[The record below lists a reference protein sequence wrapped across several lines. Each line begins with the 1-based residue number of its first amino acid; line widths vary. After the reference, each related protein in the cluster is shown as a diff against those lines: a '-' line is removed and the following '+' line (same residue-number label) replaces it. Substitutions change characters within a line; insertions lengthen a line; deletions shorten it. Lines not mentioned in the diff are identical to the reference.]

1 MEYQLDMSMMFAMH
15 DALRRELAQVARI
28 GRRTGDHPG
37 QLLRAALGW
46 ELFKK
51 FLLVHHQS
59 EDDTLW
65 PTLRTNVA
73 GQPDRVALADA
84 LEAEH
89 AVIEPL
95 LTAIDAA
102 AADPDY
108 GYQRFGDI
116 VDELAPKLTAHLA
129 HEETDGLPLVG
140 ALPARIV
147 IAAGM
152 LLCAGGLAWYV
163 TMLTPA
169 SDYFAVM
176 LPAMLAG
183 GTGTGLTFVGCTV
196 TGMRGVA
203 PRDSGVA
210 AGPLNTSVQVGSA
223 LRLGALA
230 AIASMVTRSRLEGH
244 AVAVALTDGYVARLL
259 AGAVI
264 FAAGAVVAIC
274 TVNARISAAEAAA
287 R

>member
-15 DALRRELAQVARI
+15 DALRRELVQVGRVARL
-28 GRRTGDHPG
+28 RDDHPG
-37 QLLRAALGW
+37 RLLRAALGW

-65 PTLRTNVA
+65 PTLRANVA

-116 VDELAPKLTAHLA
+116 VDELATRLTEQEWQHFAQVHTERIRGDASLYMPWLLNGA
-129 HEETDGLPLVG
+129 SPQMLDAILGKFPPPL
-140 ALPARIV
+140 
-147 IAAGM
+147 
-152 LLCAGGLAWYV
+152 
-163 TMLTPA
+163 
-169 SDYFAVM
+169 
-176 LPAMLAG
+176 
-183 GTGTGLTFVGCTV
+183 
-196 TGMRGVA
+196 
-203 PRDSGVA
+203 
-210 AGPLNTSVQVGSA
+210 
-223 LRLGALA
+223 LA
-230 AIASMVTRSRLEGH
+230 AFREEWGPRYAGLDVWN
-244 AVAVALTDGYVARLL
+244 AALSGRA
-259 AGAVI
+259 
-264 FAAGAVVAIC
+264 
-274 TVNARISAAEAAA
+274 
-287 R
+287 